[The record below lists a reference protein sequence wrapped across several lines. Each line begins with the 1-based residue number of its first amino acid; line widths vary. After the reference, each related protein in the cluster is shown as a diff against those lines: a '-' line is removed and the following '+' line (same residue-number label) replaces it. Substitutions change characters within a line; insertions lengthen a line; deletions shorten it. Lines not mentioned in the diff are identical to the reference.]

1 MLWISPKVSL
11 AILPNLES
19 WSGPRDDD
27 IHDARVVHD
36 GFDSIGIPLFIQ
48 CNSTSICIERKLLII
63 KSVVI
68 QRIGRPKTW
77 GLAIRVKD
85 LSIELACSTNPTM
98 KKVIANF
105 LRNLVRRL

>member
-27 IHDARVVHD
+27 IHNARIVHNR
-36 GFDSIGIPLFIQ
+36 FNSIGIPLFIER
-48 CNSTSICIERKLLII
+48 NSTSICIERELLII
-63 KSVVI
+63 ESVVI

-77 GLAIRVKD
+77 GLAIRVKY
-85 LSIELACSTNPTM
+85 LSIELACSTDPTI
-98 KKVIANF
+98 KKVIAKS
-105 LRNLVRRL
+105 LVNLVRRL